1 MAREPKQNTSIWLAL
16 RNPAFAG
23 LWLPSVVSGVC
34 VAAHDTAATWLMN
47 ALGASPLLLSLIA
60 TAASLPFFLFTL
72 PAGALADLSNRR
84 NLLIAVFL
92 WLAAAAGL
100 LAVCTWLH
108 WVHPYVLLTTVFLLG
123 IGFAFNAPVWASVV
137 PEIVQ
142 KEELASAITLGG
154 VQMNLGGIVGPALG
168 GLLLPIMGP
177 AMLFSLNALAFLAAA
192 WVISQ
197 RYRRRRRPE
206 PHLENFLESFASAAR
221 YVRYTPGMQVILTRD
236 FLFGLFI
243 AVVPALVPVVALQH
257 LRLQASHLG
266 LVFTSMGIGSLL
278 GATLMLPYARAK
290 ASPNTLTILAGVILV
305 VVLVLMSIVPNLW
318 MFLPVTA
325 LAGISW
331 TVSASELWIAGQR
344 AMPDWARG
352 RMNAVH
358 MMASQGGVALGG
370 ILWGLAATS
379 LGLGKTLIGGAL
391 LLAASLALA
400 IPLSINFAHSL
411 NFAPSPLESAHNFP
425 LAPKPNDGPVT
436 VTVESIIRPEDREEY
451 LALTEQLRLIFLRN
465 GALLFR
471 VEENLE
477 NPGTFRT
484 EMLVDSWAEHVRQ
497 HARTTKAEAEIAQR
511 AWSLHAGEDEPVV
524 RHYIKANRVSTP
536 LGFGEFRKYPS
547 SMKAAEANLENA
559 KAEILQ
565 PHVPDS

>member
-1 MAREPKQNTSIWLAL
+1 VTTEPKQNTSIWLAL
-16 RNPAFAG
+16 RNPAFVG

-84 NLLIAVFL
+84 NLLIAVYL

-100 LAVCTWLH
+100 LAVCAWLH
-108 WVHPYVLLTTVFLLG
+108 WVHPYLILATVFLLG
-123 IGFAFNAPVWASVV
+123 IGFALNAPVWASIV

-154 VQMNLGGIVGPALG
+154 VQLNLAGIVGPALG

-177 AMLFSLNALAFLAAA
+177 AMLFSLNALAFVATA

-197 RYRRRRRPE
+197 RYHRRRRPE

-257 LRLQASHLG
+257 LRLQASQLG

-278 GATLMLPYARAK
+278 GATFMLPYARSK
-290 ASPNTLTILAGVILV
+290 ASPNALTILAGVILV
-305 VVLVLMSIVPNLW
+305 AVLVLMAIVSNLW

-358 MMASQGGVALGG
+358 MMASQGGVAVGG
-370 ILWGLAATS
+370 VIWGGAATS
-379 LGLGKTLIGGAL
+379 VGLAPTLVGGAL
-391 LLAASLALA
+391 LLTASLALA

-411 NFAPSPLESAHNFP
+411 NLDPAPLKPTHEFP
-425 LAPKPNDGPVT
+425 LTPNPDDGPVT
-436 VTVESIIRPEDREEY
+436 VTRELIIRPEDREEF
-451 LALTEQLRLIFLRN
+451 LALVEQLRLIFLRN
-465 GALLFR
+465 GAFLFR
-471 VEENLE
+471 VDENLE
-477 NPGTFRT
+477 YPGTFRT
-484 EMLVDSWAEHVRQ
+484 EMLVSSWAEHLRQ
-497 HARTTKAEAEIAQR
+497 LARMTKAETEIVERVWAM
-511 AWSLHAGEDEPVV
+511 HAGDEEPVL
-524 RHYIKANRVSTP
+524 RHYLPAKRLWTP
-536 LGFGEFRKYPS
+536 LGFSQFQKQPDARFSRATRVS
-547 SMKAAEANLENA
+547 SP
-559 KAEILQ
+559 Q
-565 PHVPDS
+565 

>member
-1 MAREPKQNTSIWLAL
+1 VLRVSSEPKQNTSIWLAL
-16 RNPAFAG
+16 RNPTFVA

-34 VAAHDTAATWLMN
+34 VAAHDTTATWLMN

-84 NLLIAVFL
+84 AILIAVYL

-108 WVHPYVLLTTVFLLG
+108 WVHPYVILTTVFLLG

-177 AMLFSLNALAFLAAA
+177 AMLFSLNSLAFLTMA

-197 RYRRRRRPE
+197 HYHRRRRPQ

-257 LRLQASHLG
+257 LQLPASHLG

-278 GATLMLPYARAK
+278 GAALMLPYARAK
-290 ASPNTLTILAGVILV
+290 ASPNALTILAGVMLV

-318 MFLPVTA
+318 TFLPVTA
-325 LAGISW
+325 LAGVSW

-370 ILWGLAATS
+370 VLWGGAATS
-379 LGLGKTLIGGAL
+379 VGLGPTLVGGAL
-391 LLAASLALA
+391 LLTASLTLT
-400 IPLSINFAHSL
+400 IPLSINFANSL
-411 NFAPSPLESAHNFP
+411 NLDPAPLKATHEFP
-425 LAPKPNDGPVT
+425 LTPKPEDGPVT
-436 VTVESIIRPEDREEY
+436 VTRELTIRPEDREEFI
-451 LALTEQLRLIFLRN
+451 ALVEQVRLIFLRN
-465 GALLFR
+465 GAFLFR
-471 VEENLE
+471 VDENLE
-477 NPGTFRT
+477 HPGTFRT
-484 EMLVDSWAEHVRQ
+484 EMLVSSWAEHLRQ
-497 HARTTKAEAEIAQR
+497 FARMTKPEAELVERVYAM
-511 AWSLHAGEDEPVV
+511 HAGDEEPVV
-524 RHYIKANRVSTP
+524 RHYLPANRLWTP
-536 LGFGEFRKYPS
+536 LGFGRFQKRLD
-547 SMKAAEANLENA
+547 AETYR
-559 KAEILQ
+559 
-565 PHVPDS
+565 